1 VSILVYSSQK
11 GNPVTDSRRVAK
23 AFGKKHKNVLQAF
36 DRLECE
42 AEFSRLN
49 FKPITYTDSRH
60 RQQRQIVM
68 TRAGFT
74 FLVLSFTGKKAAEF
88 RQGYIEQFDRMEA
101 QLRAPRP
108 AAVPLPEFTKPTVQV
123 QQVKAAASH
132 LFRFNHNPA
141 DIMQHHRGVMRLLT
155 ARTPSQYVR
164 EAVAKGLRVRSLSG
178 RQLLRR
184 LEPAKAA
191 TAGFLD
197 EQVARG
203 HTLEQLA
210 AAGIPETLSAACLVV
225 TYANARRKPVGCL
238 YCPCL
243 PSSLV

>member
-1 VSILVYSSQK
+1 VSILVYTSAK

-23 AFGKKHKNVLQAF
+23 AFGRSHKSVLKAL
-36 DRLECE
+36 DNLGCD

-49 FKPITYTDSRH
+49 LAPSTYTDSRGKK
-60 RQQRQIVM
+60 QRLFIM

-74 FLVLSFTGKKAAEF
+74 FLVLGFIGKKAAEF
-88 RQGYIEQFDRMEA
+88 RQGYIAQFDRMEA
-101 QLRAPRP
+101 QLRAPQP
-108 AAVPLPEFTKPTVQV
+108 AAVPLPEFIKPTVQV

-132 LFRFNHNPA
+132 LFRLNHNPA
-141 DIMQHHRGVMRLLT
+141 DIMQHHRGVMKCLT
-155 ARTPSQYVR
+155 ACTPSQYVR
-164 EAVAKGLRVRSLSG
+164 EAVAKDLRVRSLSG

-210 AAGIPETLSAACLVV
+210 AAGIPETLSAAFAAMLRCGIIP
-225 TYANARRKPVGCL
+225 AE
-238 YCPCL
+238 L
-243 PSSLV
+243 PPA